1 MPLAIMSSSSRSRS
15 AVSPRPDSRSAIT
28 GSTVLPPAWTSR
40 IARASSSPCEIRSFN
55 RYARPLCPPPSSA
68 SAYASSSWA
77 DSTTTPV
84 SGCDERIACAQ
95 SIPSSWNDGGIL
107 MSVTTT
113 SGTCSAAVAS
123 SDGASTATPTT
134 SMSS

>member
-1 MPLAIMSSSSRSRS
+1 MRSFSRYASPLCPLPSSAIAYSSSS
-15 AVSPRPDSRSAIT
+15 
-28 GSTVLPPAWTSR
+28 
-40 IARASSSPCEIRSFN
+40 C
-55 RYARPLCPPPSSA
+55 
-68 SAYASSSWA
+68 A

-84 SGCDERIACAQ
+84 SGWRSRIAWAQ

-113 SGTCSAAVAS
+113 SGSCSAAVARS
-123 SDGASTATPTT
+123 VGASWATPTT